1 MFGDPDATFMDKV
14 GAAIGLLMLGVIGIY
29 SKAILKYVGALAAK
43 KLLKIGG
50 FTAAVF
56 FSPVVAFVGTVVG
69 LIVAGVAGLISG
81 VEKGKQVYG
90 ETGSMSK
97 AIEEGMEK
105 FIAYVIG
112 IVPNLLLD
120 AIGYFVGIFS
130 PKLGAKI
137 KGIDVVQFLDDSID
151 KIQVIFESIIDKVAV
166 ALMAIGDYFTRG
178 AFLPKIEDFEGEL
191 KKLESAKERAVDFDT
206 KADLEQQIMKLKRD
220 KQRIDIFEKRQER
233 GGVFKG
239 IGDTESPYSDLGYY
253 RGGGLRKGNLALIG
267 ESASGRGGE
276 LVYSGSDA
284 MVLNQSRTDQLLTM
298 ALEKGL
304 SGGGGESSSP
314 TIITDNSIRSNT
326 SNMISSPSM
335 ITSNDSLMN
344 SITNSV

>member
-1 MFGDPDATFMDKV
+1 
-14 GAAIGLLMLGVIGIY
+14 
-29 SKAILKYVGALAAK
+29 
-43 KLLKIGG
+43 
-50 FTAAVF
+50 
-56 FSPVVAFVGTVVG
+56 
-69 LIVAGVAGLISG
+69 
-81 VEKGKQVYG
+81 
-90 ETGSMSK
+90 MSK

-191 KKLESAKERAVDFDT
+191 KRLESAKERALDFDT

-220 KQRIDIFEKRQER
+220 KQRIDIFERRQER
-233 GGVFKG
+233 GGVFEG
-239 IGDTESPYSDLGYY
+239 QGDTGPYPTNMMH

-284 MVLNQSRTDQLLTM
+284 MVLNQTRTDALLTM

-304 SGGGGESSSP
+304 SGGGGESVSP